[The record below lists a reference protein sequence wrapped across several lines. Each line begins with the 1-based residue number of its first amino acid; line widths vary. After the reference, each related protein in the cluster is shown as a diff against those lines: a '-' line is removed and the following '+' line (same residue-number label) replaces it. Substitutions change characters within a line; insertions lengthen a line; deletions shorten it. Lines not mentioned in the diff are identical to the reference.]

1 MIYQNLDLLTHKRLI
16 MSNVYE
22 WDNIVDDQEHLKV

>member
-1 MIYQNLDLLTHKRLI
+1 MIYQNLLTHKRLI